1 MFDKP
6 TYEEAAF
13 PVQSP
18 KHTAF
23 KIAFIYASI
32 SVLWILFSDQ
42 LLSIFVKNIETITRM
57 QMVKGWFF
65 VLTTSCII
73 YFLLQKDIKRYN
85 QVEETLRHIQEQLLS
100 LMDAMPIALSWTDD
114 QGNIQYSNN
123 KFRELFGYTL
133 EDIPTVEQWFQRA
146 FPDQEYRQTVISDWR
161 IAVENAQNSGPEIAP
176 IELTITCKDGSIRYV
191 AVFGTLLDDRILAV
205 FNDLTDSKRAEKEK
219 AELHF
224 QLLQAHKMESIGNL
238 AGGIAHDFNNV
249 LSSILGY
256 TELALDDVE
265 KGTMLEN
272 NLQEVYTAGKRA
284 RDLVKQIL
292 AFARQTDEELKP
304 VRVDKIAMEVLKLI
318 RSTIPAT
325 IEIRS
330 KIESDSLIMG
340 SPTQVHQ
347 IFVNL
352 CTNAAQAM
360 DDTGGILEVSL
371 VDVKLDAQSPLIQS
385 GLNPGN
391 YLKAT
396 VSDTGPGISPNIIDS
411 IFEPYFTT
419 KGVGEGTGMGLA
431 MVHGIVEGYGG
442 KVTIETELDKGAVFS
457 IYLPATRKRDVY
469 RPYEVEDLPRG
480 NERILLV
487 DDELPIAKMSSQIL
501 ERLGYRVIIRT
512 SSIDALELFRSGPG
526 EFDLV
531 VTDMTMPNM
540 TGDVLAMELIAL
552 RSDIP
557 VILSTGYSKKISD
570 EKASQIGIKAFAYK
584 PMVTADLAKTVRK
597 VLDEAKS

>member
-1 MFDKP
+1 MFDKQ
-6 TYEEAAF
+6 TDEEAAVS
-13 PVQSP
+13 VQP
-18 KHTAF
+18 PRHTAF

-42 LLSIFVKNIETITRM
+42 LLSIFVKDIETITRM

-73 YFLLQKDIKRYN
+73 YFLLQKDIKKYS
-85 QVEETLRHIQEQLLS
+85 QVEETLRHSQEQLLS

-114 QGNIQYSNN
+114 PGNIQYSNN
-123 KFRELFGYTL
+123 KFRDLFGYTL
-133 EDIPTVEQWFQRA
+133 EDIPTIKQWFQLA
-146 FPDQEYRQTVISDWR
+146 FPDQEYRQMVDSDWR

-176 IELTITCKDGSIRYV
+176 IEVTITCKDGSTRYV
-191 AVFGTLLDDRILAV
+191 AVFGTLLHDRILSV
-205 FNDLTDSKRAEKEK
+205 FNDLTDSRRTEKEK

-238 AGGIAHDFNNV
+238 AGGIAHDFNNI

-265 KGTMLEN
+265 KGTLLEE
-272 NLQEVYTAGKRA
+272 NLQDVYTAGKRA

-292 AFARQTDEELKP
+292 AFARQTDEDLKP
-304 VRVDKIAMEVLKLI
+304 IRVDKITMEVLKLI

-330 KIESDSLIMG
+330 KIESDSLILG
-340 SPTQVHQ
+340 SPTQLHQ

-352 CTNAAQAM
+352 CTNAAKAM

-371 VDVKLDAQSPLIQS
+371 VDVKLDAKSPLIQS
-385 GLNPGN
+385 GLTPGN

-396 VSDTGPGISPNIIDS
+396 ISDTGPGISPNIIDS

-442 KVTIETELDKGAVFS
+442 KVTVETELDKGAVFS
-457 IYLPATRKRDVY
+457 IYLPVTRKRDVY

-480 NERILLV
+480 TERILFV

-531 VTDMTMPNM
+531 ITDMTMPNM

-584 PMVTADLAKTVRK
+584 PMVKADLAKTVRK